1 MRLLEH
7 KGLVPDHLPLCRSV
21 RVLVS
26 NSRLHACAAA
36 VLLAGIA
43 VDAAAQT
50 YPSKPIRILVPFPP
64 GGSTDFL
71 ARGIGNKITAAWG
84 QQVVIDSRGGAAGI
98 VATDI
103 AAKAAPDG
111 YTFLMNAI
119 SHASNAS
126 LYSKLPYDTLR
137 DFAAITSVA
146 DVPIVLATRLQFSAN
161 SVPELIAM
169 ARAKPG
175 GITCA
180 AGGVGASSHLA
191 GELFRSAAKIE
202 WQTVQ
207 YKGGGPALIDLLGNQ
222 VDITFSPIAS
232 SLQYFKAGRLKAL
245 GVTSSKRVPLM
256 PELPTIAEA
265 GVPGYDVTSWHGLFV
280 PAKTPPDVI
289 RKFHADTITALADPV
304 VKVKLA
310 QAGYTVV
317 GSRPEELRELLKSEI
332 EKWAAVIKTAGI
344 PRAN

>member
-103 AAKAAPDG
+103 TAKAAPDG

-265 GVPGYDVTSWHGLFV
+265 GLPGFEASAWYGMVAPVRVP
-280 PAKTPPDVI
+280 KEI
-289 RKFHADTITALADPV
+289 I
-304 VKVKLA
+304 VKLN
-310 QAGYTVV
+310 
-317 GSRPEELRELLKSEI
+317 REINELLRDPQFREGMIARGAVPMGGSSDEFDAFIRREVRKY
-332 EKWAAVIKTAGI
+332 AALVKEAGI
-344 PRAN
+344 RIE

>member
-7 KGLVPDHLPLCRSV
+7 KGLVPDHLPPCRGV
-21 RVLVS
+21 RTLLS
-26 NSRLHACAAA
+26 NCPLHACAAA

-126 LYSKLPYDTLR
+126 LYSNLPYDTLR
-137 DFAAITSVA
+137 DFAPVTSVA
-146 DVPIVLATRLQFSAN
+146 EVPIVLATRVQFGAN
-161 SVPELIAM
+161 SVSELIAM

-175 GITCA
+175 GVTCA

-191 GELFRSAAKIE
+191 GELFRSAAKID

-265 GVPGYDVTSWHGLFV
+265 GLPGFEASAWYGMVAPVHVPKEIIVKLNREINELLRDPQFREGMIARGAV
-280 PAKTPPDVI
+280 PMGGSSEEFDAVI
-289 RKFHADTITALADPV
+289 RREVRKYAAL
-304 VKVKLA
+304 VKEA
-310 QAGYTVV
+310 
-317 GSRPEELRELLKSEI
+317 SIRI
-332 EKWAAVIKTAGI
+332 E
-344 PRAN
+344 

>member
-1 MRLLEH
+1 
-7 KGLVPDHLPLCRSV
+7 
-21 RVLVS
+21 
-26 NSRLHACAAA
+26 
-36 VLLAGIA
+36 
-43 VDAAAQT
+43 
-50 YPSKPIRILVPFPP
+50 
-64 GGSTDFL
+64 
-71 ARGIGNKITAAWG
+71 
-84 QQVVIDSRGGAAGI
+84 
-98 VATDI
+98 
-103 AAKAAPDG
+103 
-111 YTFLMNAI
+111 MNAI

-265 GVPGYDVTSWHGLFV
+265 GLPGFEASAWYGMVAPVRVP
-280 PAKTPPDVI
+280 KEI
-289 RKFHADTITALADPV
+289 I
-304 VKVKLA
+304 VKLN
-310 QAGYTVV
+310 
-317 GSRPEELRELLKSEI
+317 REINELLRDPQFREGMIARGAVPMGGSSDEFDAFIRREVRKY
-332 EKWAAVIKTAGI
+332 AALVKEAGI
-344 PRAN
+344 RIE